1 MDASGTMP
9 RCTFCMLDLP
19 NWYSIDASRILTTC
33 RRTTTKRKSRVIVC
47 VASRTSALVHRR
59 VQHELM
65 LLTELAV
72 VRAAHVV
79 LASASPRRVQILNEQ
94 LGINAVVMPS
104 FFEENLEK
112 SQYTPHEYVRENA
125 LQKALEVY
133 NRLSEDDR
141 PPSCVIGADTVV
153 VLGDEVLEKPRDK
166 ADAAAMLARLSAAGR
181 HEVCT
186 GVALVYC
193 DNQERVDDDA
203 TSDGLP
209 VVVNSFMETTKVN
222 FAPLSPELIEAY
234 VETGEPMDKAGAYG
248 IQGLGGSF
256 VTGIEG
262 DYLNVVG
269 FPMHRFCAELDVA
282 HLAEWSRTQLEIGA
296 WGSRAD
302 PSEPAEVTDA
312 VVAAVSATCT
322 DDECGLP
329 SD

>member
-1 MDASGTMP
+1 
-9 RCTFCMLDLP
+9 
-19 NWYSIDASRILTTC
+19 
-33 RRTTTKRKSRVIVC
+33 
-47 VASRTSALVHRR
+47 
-59 VQHELM
+59 M

-153 VLGDEVLEKPRDK
+153 VLGDEILEKPRDK
-166 ADAAAMLARLSAAGR
+166 ADAAAMLARLSAAGS

-209 VVVNSFMETTKVN
+209 VTANSFMETTKVN
-222 FAPLSPELIEAY
+222 FAALSPELIEAY

-282 HLAEWSRTQLEIGA
+282 HLAEWSRKQLEIGS
-296 WGSRAD
+296 WESRVN
-302 PSEPAEVTDA
+302 PSEPAELTDA

-329 SD
+329 SDWWCTFVRTCIVRVA

>member
-1 MDASGTMP
+1 MHLLYARSSE
-9 RCTFCMLDLP
+9 L
-19 NWYSIDASRILTTC
+19 YSIERVAKLDDLQTNHDETQVPRDRL
-33 RRTTTKRKSRVIVC
+33 RRFAHVG
-47 VASRTSALVHRR
+47 LVRRR

-125 LQKALEVY
+125 LQKALDVY

-166 ADAAAMLARLSAAGR
+166 ADAAAMLARLSAAGS

-222 FAPLSPELIEAY
+222 FAALSPELIEAY

-296 WGSRAD
+296 WESRAD

>member
-1 MDASGTMP
+1 MHLLYARSAKLVLYRRFAKLDDLQTNHDETQVP
-9 RCTFCMLDLP
+9 RDRL
-19 NWYSIDASRILTTC
+19 
-33 RRTTTKRKSRVIVC
+33 RRFAHVG
-47 VASRTSALVHRR
+47 LVRRR

-133 NRLSEDDR
+133 NRLSEEDR

-166 ADAAAMLARLSAAGR
+166 ADAAAMLARLSAAGS

-222 FAPLSPELIEAY
+222 FAALSPELIEAY

>member
-1 MDASGTMP
+1 
-9 RCTFCMLDLP
+9 
-19 NWYSIDASRILTTC
+19 
-33 RRTTTKRKSRVIVC
+33 
-47 VASRTSALVHRR
+47 
-59 VQHELM
+59 M

-125 LQKALEVY
+125 LQKALEAY

-166 ADAAAMLARLSAAGR
+166 ADAAAMLARLSAAGS

-222 FAPLSPELIEAY
+222 FAALSPELIEAY

-296 WGSRAD
+296 WESRAD
-302 PSEPAEVTDA
+302 LSEPAEVTDA

>member
-1 MDASGTMP
+1 M
-9 RCTFCMLDLP
+9 
-19 NWYSIDASRILTTC
+19 
-33 RRTTTKRKSRVIVC
+33 IVC

-166 ADAAAMLARLSAAGR
+166 ADAAAMLATVLAYLPKIPSVLLASYLIDRKGRRWMLQKFVPPLAICLAVLAATTGAGAAPSALSAFA
-181 HEVCT
+181 
-186 GVALVYC
+186 
-193 DNQERVDDDA
+193 A
-203 TSDGLP
+203 TSAVTLFGIFFGMSLGPLP
-209 VVVNSFMETTKVN
+209 NIL
-222 FAPLSPELIEAY
+222 A
-234 VETGEPMDKAGAYG
+234 
-248 IQGLGGSF
+248 
-256 VTGIEG
+256 
-262 DYLNVVG
+262 
-269 FPMHRFCAELDVA
+269 AELFP
-282 HLAEWSRTQLEIGA
+282 T
-296 WGSRAD
+296 
-302 PSEPAEVTDA
+302 A
-312 VVAAVSATCT
+312 VRGVGVSATTTIQWSANMLVAFLFPLAAAKLGMTTVLSGFASVCVIAWIVIELFVPET
-322 DDECGLP
+322 KGKSLEEIGGEVADTKKKA
-329 SD
+329 

>member
-1 MDASGTMP
+1 MHLLYARSSKLVLYRRFAKLDDLQTNHDETQVP
-9 RCTFCMLDLP
+9 RDRL
-19 NWYSIDASRILTTC
+19 
-33 RRTTTKRKSRVIVC
+33 RRFAHVGIV
-47 VASRTSALVHRR
+47 RRR

>member
-1 MDASGTMP
+1 
-9 RCTFCMLDLP
+9 
-19 NWYSIDASRILTTC
+19 
-33 RRTTTKRKSRVIVC
+33 
-47 VASRTSALVHRR
+47 
-59 VQHELM
+59 M

-72 VRAAHVV
+72 VRAAHIV

-94 LGINAVVMPS
+94 LGLNTVVMPS
-104 FFEENLEK
+104 FFEENLVK
-112 SQYTPHEYVRENA
+112 SEYTPHEYVRENA

-153 VLGDEVLEKPRDK
+153 VLGNEVLEKPKDK
-166 ADAAAMLARLSAAGR
+166 ADAAAMLARLSAAGS
-181 HEVCT
+181 HTVCT

-193 DNQERVDDDA
+193 DNKERSEVD
-203 TSDGLP
+203 DGLP
-209 VVVNSFMETTKVN
+209 VVVNSFVETTQVS
-222 FAPLSPELIEAY
+222 FAVLSPELIEAY
-234 VETGEPMDKAGAYG
+234 VETGEPLDKAGAYG

-256 VTGIEG
+256 VTGIQG

-296 WGSRAD
+296 WESRANPNED
-302 PSEPAEVTDA
+302 SGGPAEATDA
-312 VVAAVSATCT
+312 VVAAVSSKCP